1 MERRTGFEPATTR
14 LSDEVTAIFTTDR
27 GDSWRGTG
35 DAVAALAGK
44 PPFGVRDSNPLGAV
58 APLPRSNRHLHH
70 RLADACASAI
80 GKARWGTGE
89 IGVSDVNSGSFL
101 RKSQSRGACC
111 LCEAA
116 SPVRASK
123 AGFEPALSMVRSIRN
138 LHHQPTLANFRGNGS
153 RRFPPTAGR
162 FFLRSNRCSSPPETS
177 SRRTA
182 AQTKTKIAK
191 QILSRRSG

>member
-14 LSDEVTAIFTTDR
+14 GTDEVTAIFTTDR

-44 PPFGVRDSNPLGAV
+44 PPFGVRDSNPLGAI

-70 RLADACASAI
+70 RLADACAPAI
-80 GKARWGTGE
+80 EKARWGTGE
-89 IGVSDVNSGSFL
+89 IGVSDVNSRSPF

-138 LHHQPTLANFRGNGS
+138 LHHQRWLS
-153 RRFPPTAGR
+153 RWTRQTK
-162 FFLRSNRCSSPPETS
+162 LRINSIAALRTTRRCSEPFKVRPAIGVRLSP
-177 SRRTA
+177 
-182 AQTKTKIAK
+182 
-191 QILSRRSG
+191 RSLRQAPRL